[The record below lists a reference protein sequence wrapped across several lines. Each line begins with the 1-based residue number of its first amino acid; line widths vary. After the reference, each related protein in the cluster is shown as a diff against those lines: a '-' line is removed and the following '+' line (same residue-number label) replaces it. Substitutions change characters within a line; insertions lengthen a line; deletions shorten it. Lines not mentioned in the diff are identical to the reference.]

1 MFDNDAL
8 LNRLDQLEAKN
19 EQQDIKVAELEAK
32 VMEHD
37 ADAAEQEVKVAGL
50 ETKVA
55 EQELKINSHEMKINS
70 QQEEIDQL
78 KKRNSELIEEQKNQL
93 VQAGID
99 AVSRDFLP
107 RSCFELKATNPT
119 AQSGVYSID
128 PDGQIGADP
137 SILVYCDMATRNR
150 LVFNLLNTSHI

>member
-78 KKRNSELIEEQKNQL
+78 KKTNSELIEEKKTQL
-93 VQAGID
+93 IQAGD
-99 AVSRDFLP
+99 DVVSRDFLP

-137 SILVYCDMATRNR
+137 SIQVYCDMTTRNS
-150 LVFNLLNTSHI
+150 LFLTI

>member
-55 EQELKINSHEMKINS
+55 EQELKINS

-78 KKRNSELIEEQKNQL
+78 KKTNSELIEEKKTQL
-93 VQAGID
+93 IQAGD
-99 AVSRDFLP
+99 DVVSRDFLP

-137 SILVYCDMATRNR
+137 SILVYCDMATRNYS
-150 LVFNLLNTSHI
+150 LFII

>member
-19 EQQDIKVAELEAK
+19 EQQDIKLAELEAK
-32 VMEHD
+32 VMEHN
-37 ADAAEQEVKVAGL
+37 ANAAEQEVKVAGL

-55 EQELKINSHEMKINS
+55 EQELKINS

-78 KKRNSELIEEQKNQL
+78 KKTNSELIEEKKTQL
-93 VQAGID
+93 IQAGD
-99 AVSRDFLP
+99 DVVSRDFLP

-137 SILVYCDMATRNR
+137 SIQVYCDMTTRNS
-150 LVFNLLNTSHI
+150 LFLII